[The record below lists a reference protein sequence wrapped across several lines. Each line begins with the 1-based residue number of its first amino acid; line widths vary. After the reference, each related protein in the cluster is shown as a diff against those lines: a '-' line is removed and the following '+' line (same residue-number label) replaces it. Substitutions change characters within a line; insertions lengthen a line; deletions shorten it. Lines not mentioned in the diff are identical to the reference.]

1 MRGWR
6 ALAVC
11 TALLVPGD
19 GVHGQSPAVRAE
31 LVQLR
36 DALSI
41 VTDTTVLLA
50 REAAAIDSA
59 RADRDNAVRHL
70 QLGFLALR
78 LSELRGGRHADDAA
92 SEFVWATELE
102 PTWPWAWYG
111 LGLAEARMP
120 ARAGGFGGGL
130 FTMLG
135 VDRDRLAGAAF
146 ARAIAL
152 DPSFTEGVLAYAEQ
166 ALRVTLDAP
175 LDPALRA
182 VRGAT
187 ASVAGWDPE
196 LLVARGRLE
205 RLVGSVDSARVAFER
220 ALLLTRRPALV
231 QLELARTLALL
242 ETVPTAP
249 RGGTTP
255 VERAY
260 LAGAGTRDAALVATY
275 RRDLEPIARA
285 DELRRFDRLRPEE
298 RAAWLL
304 EFWRQRDAID
314 LREPGSRLAEHFR
327 RWTVAQRDFRLP
339 PFRRRF
345 RWGTELFRSGD
356 AEFDDR
362 GIVWLRHGEP
372 SERIVWNPSRPG
384 VRTNPRDRAF
394 GNETWRYDRPDG
406 RLVLHFIA
414 RDDPQ
419 DFRLVETPVAL
430 DVAID
435 QLEQRAEDVPGLT
448 RLLRAGP
455 NSQQWI
461 REEVR
466 LEGRRSMAIATAT
479 DSWERRYATPLPG
492 RAIWLP
498 AGIRDGRPLLHL
510 VYAVDAGALRDR
522 AAATGAASLRMRVR
536 ATFVDA
542 RGRAVARL
550 DTVQVVP
557 VPGPQSQLMA
567 MRAEVPVPPGR
578 MLVRLGVEA
587 GAELG
592 IVYPVDSLEVPAF
605 TAPTPSLSAL
615 LVGVAARGLPWA
627 ATPADTAWLDVGSV
641 YQPTDTVQVHAE
653 AYGLRPGDIVTVK
666 VAITRRRSGV
676 ARLLGGRDDGVAFTE
691 RLAVGRGGQVTYRR
705 ALGLAGLAPGTWA
718 LELVLEA
725 GGRVLER
732 RRGLEVRTA
741 NDR

>member
-1 MRGWR
+1 VRRCGP
-6 ALAVC
+6 LL
-11 TALLVPGD
+11 LLVLLGAAAAA
-19 GVHGQSPAVRAE
+19 QAPADRGALVR
-31 LVQLR
+31 LR
-36 DALSI
+36 DSLATVS
-41 VTDTTVLLA
+41 DTTTLLA
-50 REAAAIDSA
+50 REALAIDSA
-59 RADRDNAVRHL
+59 RVDRDNAMRHL
-70 QLGFLALR
+70 QLGLLALR
-78 LSELRGGRHADDAA
+78 LAELRGGRHADDAA
-92 SEFVWATELE
+92 SEFLWATELQ
-102 PTWPWAWYG
+102 PTWSWAWYG

-120 ARAGGFGGGL
+120 NRAAGFGGGL

-135 VDRDRLAGAAF
+135 VDRDRLAGTAF

-242 ETVPTAP
+242 DSTAQAP
-249 RGGTTP
+249 RGGTAP

-260 LAGAGTRDAALVATY
+260 LAGASTRDPELVATY

-285 DELRRFDRLRPEE
+285 DELRRFDRLGPDE

-304 EFWRQRDAID
+304 DFWRQRDAID

-345 RWGTELFRSGD
+345 RWGIELFKSGD
-356 AEFDDR
+356 HEFDDR

-435 QLEQRAEDVPGLT
+435 QFEQRAQDVPGLT

-498 AGIRDGRPLLHL
+498 AGIREGRPLLHL
-510 VYAVDAGALRDR
+510 VYAVDAETLRAR
-522 AAATGAASLRMRVR
+522 ARATGVAALPMRVR
-536 ATFVDA
+536 ATFVDM

-550 DTVQVVP
+550 DTVQIVP
-557 VPGPQSQLMA
+557 VPGPESRLMA
-567 MRAEVPVPPGR
+567 MRAEVPVPPGK

-587 GAELG
+587 GTEVG

-605 TAPTPSLSAL
+605 TAPRPSLSAL
-615 LVGVAARGLPWA
+615 LVGLATRGLPWA
-627 ATPADTAWLDVGSV
+627 ATAADTAWLDVGTV
-641 YQPTDTVQVHAE
+641 YRPADTVQVHAE

-666 VAITRRRSGV
+666 VAVTRRRTGV
-676 ARLLGGRDDGVAFTE
+676 ARLLGARDDGIAFTE
-691 RLAVGRGGQVTYRR
+691 RMAVGRAGTIVYRR
-705 ALGLAGLAPGTWA
+705 ALGLEALAPGVWA

-725 GGRVLER
+725 GGEVLER
-732 RRGLEVRTA
+732 RRALEIRA
-741 NDR
+741 PDSR